1 MRHEGSGLMRILLT
15 GATGLIGSALVRLW
29 QHEHQLTVLTRSASK
44 ARQKL
49 GTGLLAITDLAHV
62 DMNEFDAVVNLAG
75 EPIADKRWSQK
86 QKLKICQSRWQL
98 TEQLVEKIQQATTPP
113 HTLINASAVG
123 FYGRQSNQAIDES
136 CEEYYPEFSHDVCA
150 RWEELANLARSARTR
165 VCILRI
171 GIVVAADG
179 GALAKMLPAFRL
191 GLGGRIGDG
200 QQYMSWIHIDD
211 LSAAVDFLLSHATLE
226 GVFNATAPAAVSN
239 DQWTALLAKRLN
251 RPALLPMPS
260 TLIRLLFGEMGDL
273 LLYGQ
278 NVYPRRLLDAGF
290 QFRYSQLQAALH
302 SLAIHPLKQTDQ
314 PGL

>member
-1 MRHEGSGLMRILLT
+1 MRILLT
-15 GATGLIGSALVRLW
+15 GATGLIGSGLVRMW
-29 QHEHQLTVLTRSASK
+29 QPQHQLTVLTRSAGK
-44 ARQKL
+44 AQEKL
-49 GTGLLAITDLAHV
+49 GAGVSVVTDITQLNMD
-62 DMNEFDAVVNLAG
+62 EFDAVVNLAG
-75 EPIADKRWSQK
+75 EAIADRRWSKQ

-98 TEQLVEKIQQATTPP
+98 TEQLVAKMRQAATPP

-136 CEEYYPEFSHDVCA
+136 CAAYYPEFSHDVCA
-150 RWEELANLARSARTR
+150 RWEELANLARSASTR

-171 GIVVAADG
+171 GIVVAANG

-211 LSAAVDFLLSHATLE
+211 LSAAVDFLLRDATLD
-226 GVFNATAPAAVSN
+226 GVFNATAPAAVTN
-239 DQWTALLAKRLN
+239 QQWTTLLAERLN

-260 TLIRLLFGEMGDL
+260 ALIRLLFGEMGDL

-290 QFRYSQLQAALH
+290 QFRYSELRAALH

-314 PGL
+314 QGL